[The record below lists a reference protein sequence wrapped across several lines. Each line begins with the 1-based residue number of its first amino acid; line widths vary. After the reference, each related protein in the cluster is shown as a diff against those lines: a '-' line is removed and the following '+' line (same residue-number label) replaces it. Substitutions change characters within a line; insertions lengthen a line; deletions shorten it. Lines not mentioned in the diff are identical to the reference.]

1 MKREVQIISTK
12 LMTPTPRKNYVRRE
26 NVLKKLETLYDYKL
40 VVVKGSAGSGKTT
53 ICSSFVKENQEFSIA
68 WITLDKENNNVF
80 SFWYYMLESMRV
92 YIEEIKDIISL
103 FQMIM
108 HKDDMKRIIVALI
121 NLLSTKDDITIIIDD
136 FHYITDVDVNKTM
149 EYFLKHSS
157 ENVRIVLLT
166 REEPKFYVG
175 DFLIS
180 GRLLEIGEEELKFSA
195 DEGFRFIKDT
205 LRMDLNYEVIHDMNM
220 LAEGWIGGLQLI
232 ALARS
237 YHKNDCTQH
246 MKVLNKYM
254 ITYLSKEILDALEED
269 EKDFL
274 VKTSILSYFN
284 EEICNKLL
292 GKQGTKEIITHL
304 FQKHLFI
311 INLDEDRGIYR
322 YHAIFQQF
330 LQHSFKR
337 LEKEKQKKLRLRA
350 AEVYERCGDFE
361 ECIKQL
367 LEMQCFEDALRKIEV
382 HGQNPQGW
390 SYLQHIPLT
399 CIVQNKEMAFQLI
412 FYHYCNMEFE
422 QCTEIL
428 NIVYEGESGHHPWRV
443 FEFCK
448 ALIEENNLQLDVL
461 FINEIEDM
469 DISDVTK
476 AIIYVELSFFLRFQE
491 RIKDAL
497 YVLDKASVL
506 EKRMKNPYVKMG
518 ILSSLCQIKEELGD
532 LKECESLYKQLFQV
546 IEQHPFLSALTVTC
560 HIGITGIYLKRLQLE
575 EAEKSLQ
582 HVQGDEAVVGKA
594 YLYNLMEL
602 QFLKGD
608 KQQAN
613 ETIRKLQTFE
623 VYQNELFI
631 SSILKYAIHVD
642 GEYAQQLDQFV
653 LMYKQKKEKKK
664 LRTEDKL
671 LYAQILLQKGHVQES
686 LQLLDEV
693 AEFTRKHKVKVLLIE
708 ALLLKVLILG
718 NDMQK
723 HKRELLNLLR
733 EAVHYSYE
741 NHILLPYLRIDKQIQ
756 TLLMLL
762 REERLQD
769 LNEREREFLYTLLQ
783 LGDHDKENI
792 LLSNRELEVLKV
804 LATGASNKKI
814 GEQLCISISTVKTH
828 IINIYS
834 KLHVSNRVEAIKK
847 ATEQGMMNY
856 INPN

>member
-1 MKREVQIISTK
+1 MKREFQIISTK

-26 NVLKKLETLYDYKL
+26 KLFKKLETLCDYKL

-53 ICSSFVKENQEFSIA
+53 ICSSFVKENPEFAIT

-92 YIEEIKDIISL
+92 YIEEIEDIISL

-108 HKDDMKRIIVALI
+108 HKDDIKRIIVSLI

-166 REEPKFYVG
+166 REEPAFYVG

-180 GRLLEIGEEELKFSA
+180 GRLLEIGEEELKLSA

-205 LRMDLNYEVIHDMNM
+205 LKMDLNYGVIHDMNM
-220 LAEGWIGGLQLI
+220 VAEGWIGGLQLI

-237 YHKNDCTQH
+237 YHKNDCMQH

-254 ITYLSKEILDALEED
+254 ITYLSKEILDALEEE

-292 GKQGTKEIITHL
+292 EKQGTKEMITRL

-330 LQHSFKR
+330 LQHSFER
-337 LEKEKQKKLRLRA
+337 LEIETQKKLRLRA
-350 AEVYERCGDFE
+350 AEVYEQCGDFE

-367 LEMQCFEDALRKIEV
+367 LEMQCYEAALRKIEI

-390 SYLQHIPLT
+390 SYLRHIPLT

-428 NIVYEGESGHHPWRV
+428 NTVYEGESGHHPWKV
-443 FEFCK
+443 FAFCK
-448 ALIEENNLQLDVL
+448 ALIEEENLQLDVL
-461 FINEIEDM
+461 FIDEIEDM

-476 AIIYVELSFFLRFQE
+476 AIIYVELSFFLWFQE

-497 YVLDKASVL
+497 YVLDKASML

-518 ILSSLCQIKEELGD
+518 ILSSLCQIKEDLGD
-532 LKECESLYKQLFQV
+532 LKECERLYNQLFEV
-546 IEQHPFLSALTVTC
+546 VEQHPFLSALKVTC
-560 HIGITGIYLKRLQLE
+560 HIGITGIYLKRLQLD

-582 HVQGDEAVVGKA
+582 HVQDDEAALGKP

-608 KQQAN
+608 KQQAK
-613 ETIRKLQTFE
+613 ETIQKLQTFDT
-623 VYQNELFI
+623 YQNEAFL
-631 SSILKYAIHVD
+631 SSLLKYAIHVD
-642 GEYAQQLDQFV
+642 EEYVQQLDQFV
-653 LMYKQKKEKKK
+653 PIYQQKNEKKK

-671 LYAQILLQKGHVQES
+671 LYAQILLRKGHIQES
-686 LQLLDEV
+686 LQLLDDI
-693 AEFTRKHKVKVLLIE
+693 AEFTRKYKMKILLIE
-708 ALLLKVLILG
+708 ALLLKVTILG
-718 NDMQK
+718 NELPK
-723 HKRELLNLLR
+723 YKRELLNLLR
-733 EAVHYSYE
+733 EAIHYSYE
-741 NHILLPYLRIDKQIQ
+741 NHILLPYKRLDKQTQ
-756 TLLMLL
+756 VLLMLL
-762 REERLQD
+762 KEERLQD
-769 LNEREREFLYTLLQ
+769 LNEGERGFLYVLLQ
-783 LGDHDKENI
+783 LGNHDKENV

-814 GEQLCISISTVKTH
+814 GEQLCISLSTVKTH

-847 ATEQGMMNY
+847 ATEEGIIQ
-856 INPN
+856 

>member
-26 NVLKKLETLYDYKL
+26 KLLKKLETLCDYKL

-53 ICSSFVKENQEFSIA
+53 ICSSFVKENPEFSIT

-92 YIEEIKDIISL
+92 YIEEIEDIISV

-108 HKDDMKRIIVALI
+108 HKDDMKRIIVSLI
-121 NLLSTKDDITIIIDD
+121 NLLSKKDDITIIIDD

-180 GRLLEIGEEELKFSA
+180 GRLLEIGEEELKLSA
-195 DEGFRFIKDT
+195 DEGFQFIRHT
-205 LRMDLNYEVIHDMNM
+205 LQMDIKHEIVHGMNM

-237 YHKNDCTQH
+237 YHKYDCMQH
-246 MKVLNKYM
+246 VKVLNKYM
-254 ITYLSKEILDALEED
+254 IAYLSKEILEALEEE

-284 EEICNKLL
+284 EEICNELL
-292 GKQGTKEIITHL
+292 GKQDTKEMIIRL

-330 LQHSFKR
+330 LQHSFER
-337 LEKEKQKKLRLRA
+337 LEVETQKKLRLRA
-350 AEVYERCGDFE
+350 AEVYEQCGDFE

-367 LEMQCFEDALRKIEV
+367 LEMQCYEAALRKIEI

-390 SYLQHIPLT
+390 SYLRHIPLT

-428 NIVYEGESGHHPWRV
+428 NTVYEGESGHHPWEV
-443 FEFCK
+443 FVFCK
-448 ALIEENNLQLDVL
+448 ALIEEENLQLDVL
-461 FINEIEDM
+461 FIDEIEDM

-476 AIIYVELSFFLRFQE
+476 AIIYVELSFFLWFQE

-497 YVLDKASVL
+497 YVLDKASML

-518 ILSSLCQIKEELGD
+518 ILSSLCQIKEDLGD
-532 LKECESLYKQLFQV
+532 LKECERLYNQLFQV
-546 IEQHPFLSALTVTC
+546 VEQHPFLSALKVTC
-560 HIGITGIYLKRLQLE
+560 HIGITGIYLKRLQLD

-582 HVQGDEAVVGKA
+582 HVQNDEAALGKP

-608 KQQAN
+608 KQQAK
-613 ETIRKLQTFE
+613 ETIQKLQTFDT
-623 VYQNELFI
+623 YQNEAFL
-631 SSILKYAIHVD
+631 SSLLKYAIHVD
-642 GEYAQQLDQFV
+642 EEYVQQLDQFV
-653 LMYKQKKEKKK
+653 PIYQQKNEKKK

-671 LYAQILLQKGHVQES
+671 LYAQILLRKGHIQES
-686 LQLLDEV
+686 LQLLDDI
-693 AEFTRKHKVKVLLIE
+693 AEFTRKYKMKILLIE
-708 ALLLKVLILG
+708 ALLLKVTILG
-718 NDMQK
+718 NELQK
-723 HKRELLNLLR
+723 YKRELLNLLR
-733 EAVHYSYE
+733 EAIHYSYE
-741 NHILLPYLRIDKQIQ
+741 NHILLPYKRLDKQTQ
-756 TLLMLL
+756 VLLMLL
-762 REERLQD
+762 KEERLQD
-769 LNEREREFLYTLLQ
+769 LNEGEREFLYVLLQ
-783 LGDHDKENI
+783 LGNHDKENV

-814 GEQLCISISTVKTH
+814 GEQLCISLSTVKTH

-847 ATEQGMMNY
+847 ATEEGIIQ
-856 INPN
+856 

>member
-1 MKREVQIISTK
+1 MKREVHIISTK

-26 NVLKKLETLYDYKL
+26 KLLKKLEILHDYKL

-53 ICSSFVKENQEFSIA
+53 ILSSFVKENPEVAIV

-80 SFWYYMLESMRV
+80 SFWYYMLESLRV
-92 YIEEIKDIISL
+92 YIKEIEEIFSL
-103 FQMIM
+103 FHMIM

-121 NLLSTKDDITIIIDD
+121 NILSTKDDITIVIDD

-149 EYFLKHSS
+149 EYLLKHSS
-157 ENVRIVLLT
+157 ENIHIVLLT
-166 REEPKFYVG
+166 REEPNFYVG

-180 GRLLEIGEEELKFSA
+180 GRLLEIGEEELRFSA
-195 DEGFRFIKDT
+195 DEGFQFIRYT
-205 LRMDLNYEVIHDMNM
+205 LKMDLKHEVVHDMNM

-237 YHKNDCTQH
+237 YHKNDCMQN

-254 ITYLSKEILDALEED
+254 IAYLSKEILEALEE
-269 EKDFL
+269 EEQDFL

-284 EEICNKLL
+284 EEICDELL
-292 GKQGTKEIITHL
+292 GKKDTKEMIIRL
-304 FQKHLFI
+304 FQKHLFM
-311 INLDEDRGIYR
+311 INIDEDRGIYR

-330 LQHSFKR
+330 LQHCFGQ
-337 LEKEKQKKLRLRA
+337 LEIGVQKELRLRA
-350 AEVYERCGDFE
+350 AEVYERSGDFE

-367 LEMQCFEDALRKIEV
+367 LEMQCYEAALRKIEN

-390 SYLQHIPLT
+390 SYLRHIPLT

-428 NIVYEGESGHHPWRV
+428 NIVYEGESGHHPWKV

-448 ALIEENNLQLDVL
+448 ALIEEENLQLDVL

-476 AIIYVELSFFLRFQE
+476 AIIYVELSFFLWFQE

-497 YVLDKASVL
+497 YVLDKASML

-532 LKECESLYKQLFQV
+532 LKECERLYNQLFEV
-546 IEQHPFLSALTVTC
+546 IEQHSFLSALTVTC

-575 EAEKSLQ
+575 KAEKSLQ
-582 HVQGDEAVVGKA
+582 HVQGDEAALGKA
-594 YLYNLMEL
+594 YLYNVMEL

-608 KQQAN
+608 KRQAK
-613 ETIRKLQTFE
+613 ETIQKLQTFDA
-623 VYQNELFI
+623 YQNELFI
-631 SSILKYAIHVD
+631 SSLLKYAIHVD
-642 GEYAQQLDQFV
+642 EEYVQQLDQFAV
-653 LMYKQKKEKKK
+653 MYQQKKEKKK
-664 LRTEDKL
+664 LRNEDKI
-671 LYAQILLQKGHVQES
+671 LYAQILLQKGNIQES
-686 LQLLDEV
+686 LQLLDEI
-693 AEFTRKHKVKVLLIE
+693 AEFTRKHKMKVLLIE

-741 NHILLPYLRIDKQIQ
+741 NHILLPYTRTDKQIQ
-756 TLLMLL
+756 TLLLL
-762 REERLQD
+762 LKEERLQD
-769 LNEREREFLYTLLQ
+769 LNERERKFLNTLLQ
-783 LGDHDKENI
+783 LGNHDKENFI
-792 LLSNRELEVLKV
+792 LSNRELEVLKV

-847 ATEQGMMNY
+847 ATEEG
-856 INPN
+856 IIK

>member
-1 MKREVQIISTK
+1 MEREVQIISTK

-26 NVLKKLETLYDYKL
+26 KLLKKLETLYDYKL

-53 ICSSFVKENQEFSIA
+53 ICSSFVKENPEFTIS

-80 SFWYYMLESMRV
+80 SFWYYVLESMRV
-92 YIEEIKDIISL
+92 YIEEIEDIISL

-136 FHYITDVDVNKTM
+136 FHYITDVGVNKTM

-180 GRLLEIGEEELKFSA
+180 GRLLEIGEDELKLSS
-195 DEGFRFIKDT
+195 DEGFQFIKHT
-205 LRMDLNYEVIHDMNM
+205 LKIDLKYEVIHNMNM
-220 LAEGWIGGLQLI
+220 AAEGWIGGLQLI

-237 YHKNDCTQH
+237 YHKNDCMQH

-254 ITYLSKEILDALEED
+254 ITYLSKEILDALEEE

-292 GKQGTKEIITHL
+292 EKQGTREIITRL

-311 INLDEDRGIYR
+311 INLDEERGIYR

-330 LQHSFKR
+330 LQHSFEQ
-337 LEKEKQKKLRLRA
+337 LEMETQQRLRLRA

-367 LEMQCFEDALRKIEV
+367 LEMQCYEAALRKIEI

-422 QCTEIL
+422 QCKEIL
-428 NIVYEGESGHHPWRV
+428 NTVYEGESGHHTWEV
-443 FEFCK
+443 FGFCK
-448 ALIEENNLQLDVL
+448 ALIEEENLQLDVL

-476 AIIYVELSFFLRFQE
+476 AIIYIELSFFLWFQE

-497 YVLDKASVL
+497 YVLDKASML

-518 ILSSLCQIKEELGD
+518 ILSSLCQIKEDLGD
-532 LKECESLYKQLFQV
+532 LKECERLYNQLFQV
-546 IEQHPFLSALTVTC
+546 IEQHSCLSALTVTC
-560 HIGITGIYLKRLQLE
+560 HIGITGIYLKRLQLD

-582 HVQGDEAVVGKA
+582 HVQGDEAALEKP

-613 ETIRKLQTFE
+613 ETIRKLQTFDA
-623 VYQNELFI
+623 YQNELFI
-631 SSILKYAIHVD
+631 SSLLKYAIHVD
-642 GEYAQQLDQFV
+642 EEYVQQLDQFV
-653 LMYKQKKEKKK
+653 PIYQQKKEKKK

-671 LYAQILLQKGHVQES
+671 LYAQILLQKGHIQES
-686 LQLLDEV
+686 IQLLDEI
-693 AEFTRKHKVKVLLIE
+693 AEFTRKYKMKVLLIE
-708 ALLLKVLILG
+708 ALLLKVIILG
-718 NDMQK
+718 NDLQK
-723 HKRELLNLLR
+723 YKRELLNLLR
-733 EAVHYSYE
+733 EAIHYSYE
-741 NHILLPYLRIDKQIQ
+741 NHILLPYKRIDKQTQ
-756 TLLMLL
+756 VLLMLL
-762 REERLQD
+762 KEERLPD
-769 LNEREREFLYTLLQ
+769 LNERERAFLYTLLQ
-783 LGDHDKENI
+783 LGDCDKENV
-792 LLSNRELEVLKV
+792 LLSTRELEVLKV

-847 ATEQGMMNY
+847 ATEEG
-856 INPN
+856 IIR